1 VYKDDR
7 HARDPTSL
15 CCLQRRH
22 REVEPL
28 TIEAQPNRGGARSGL
43 DEESKSGV
51 VARHS
56 GPLVKA
62 AMTSA
67 KMDLSVPVRADRRN
81 VGHSS

>member
-1 VYKDDR
+1 MYKDDR

-28 TIEAQPNRGGARSGL
+28 PIQAQPNPGGARRGL
-43 DEESKSGV
+43 NEESKSGV

-56 GPLVKA
+56 GPLKKRQSLQRKW
-62 AMTSA
+62 TSA
-67 KMDLSVPVRADRRN
+67 YVSVAL
-81 VGHSS
+81 